1 MRLRPSVQSKIGGDK
16 TCAIG
21 ITEANNNNQQAN
33 RLRKQLIKIQDVE
46 SEISA
51 QMQS

>member
-1 MRLRPSVQSKIGGDK
+1 VI
-16 TCAIG
+16 A
-21 ITEANNNNQQAN
+21 EANVNFQQAN

-51 QMQS
+51 QIQN